1 MKPRVRFA
9 PSPTGYLHIGGARTA
24 LFNWLYARHTGG
36 TFVLRIEDTDA
47 ARNSQEAVDVILNG
61 LRWLGLDWDEG
72 PLTGDA
78 TGPSKGDCGPYFQ
91 SQRKANYQARV
102 EALLSRG
109 LAYEHEGAIKF
120 KMQREPVTIH
130 DLVVGDVVR
139 KLTDRE
145 EIEPDFVIQRSD
157 GQPVFHLVNVI
168 DDLEMNITHVIRGE
182 DHLSN
187 TAKHIALFKAF
198 GVPPPHYAHIPLIL
212 NGDGSK
218 MSKRDKGASL
228 MSYLDDGF
236 LPEAVVNYLCLLG
249 WSPKDNLEKIS
260 LAEVVQRFDLPQ
272 ILRHNARFDYEKLL
286 WLQGEYARELAP
298 DRFYELAVHTFAKA
312 GVDTNQFP
320 LGYVKA
326 ALDTCKGKFKTFS
339 ELPGYAG
346 FYFTDKIEYDAEA
359 AKKDFVPENKPRL
372 EKLRDAFTHA
382 PAFNAESLEAA
393 LKETAKTLGVK
404 VGAMVHPCRLAV
416 TGKTSGP
423 SLYHLL
429 QVLGKE
435 RVMARIEKA
444 LGNAGFSQ
452 TPIKF
457 ISRIGIH
464 IRDAHGLPDSEYIAS
479 KSKAF
484 ELFQKLR
491 HISIER
497 DAQRVLQEDREGA
510 FSLLCACFDY
520 VNSNCSQLNCATI
533 SFPDIAAAKI
543 EDTEWGRDG
552 MKDPHIIWF
561 FFKLLDAK

>member
-47 ARNSQEAVDVILNG
+47 ARNSQEAVDVILDG

-91 SQRKANYQARV
+91 SQRKANYQRRV
-102 EALLSRG
+102 EALLSRD

-120 KMQREPVTIH
+120 RMSREITVMQDLIKGEIRRE
-130 DLVVGDVVR
+130 
-139 KLTDRE
+139 LTDRE
-145 EIEPDFVIQRSD
+145 AVDPDFVIMRSD

-182 DHLSN
+182 DHLIN
-187 TAKHIALFKAF
+187 TTKHIALFNAF
-198 GVPPPHYAHIPLIL
+198 GVKPPHYAHIPLIL

-218 MSKRDKGASL
+218 MSKRDQGASL
-228 MSYLDDGF
+228 SSYTEGGF
-236 LPEAVVNYLCLLG
+236 LPEAVINYISLLG
-249 WSPKDNLEKIS
+249 WSPKENREKMS
-260 LAEVVQRFDLPQ
+260 LAETIERFDLPQ
-272 ILRHNARFDYEKLL
+272 ILKHNARFDYEKLL
-286 WLQGEYARELAP
+286 WLQGEYARETPA
-298 DRFYELAVHTFAKA
+298 DRFYELAVHAFAKA

-326 ALDTCKGKFKTFS
+326 ALDTCKGKFRTFN
-339 ELPGYAG
+339 ELPAYAG
-346 FYFTDKIEYDAEA
+346 FYFTDTIEFDAEA
-359 AKKDFVPENKPRL
+359 AQKDFVPENKPRL
-372 EKLRDAFTHA
+372 EKLRDAFNAA
-382 PAFNAESLEAA
+382 PAFNSESLEAA

-404 VGAMVHPCRLAV
+404 AGVLVHPCRLAV

-444 LGNAGFSQ
+444 LAA
-452 TPIKF
+452 
-457 ISRIGIH
+457 IG
-464 IRDAHGLPDSEYIAS
+464 G
-479 KSKAF
+479 
-484 ELFQKLR
+484 
-491 HISIER
+491 
-497 DAQRVLQEDREGA
+497 
-510 FSLLCACFDY
+510 
-520 VNSNCSQLNCATI
+520 
-533 SFPDIAAAKI
+533 
-543 EDTEWGRDG
+543 
-552 MKDPHIIWF
+552 
-561 FFKLLDAK
+561 